1 MFYRVHSDP
10 YIYAVF
16 SRVLS
21 DPCIYAVL
29 SRVLF
34 DTSIYALFLLFR
46 SAYYFLSTSCHINFK
61 LTVFTLPH
69 LPILSCCLRVFHC
82 HFYTLSTNIIYGHLF
97 CYYFLYSIF
106 YFTGS
111 TNSLPNG
118 QTVPCFILGCTTCF
132 RSIIGT
138 VCYMWCPYGL
148 HSPLPQH
155 SMFAAG
161 RASYAFAS
169 PAVSG
174 LAVACFSRSLLPL
187 LSVSS
192 DPFSRSYLSLS
203 VASPAVASPTIACL

>member
-1 MFYRVHSDP
+1 MFSRLLSDP
-10 YIYAVF
+10 SIYAVF

-21 DPCIYAVL
+21 DHCIYAVF

-34 DTSIYALFLLFR
+34 DTSITALFLLFR

-69 LPILSCCLRVFHC
+69 LPNLSCCLRVFHC
-82 HFYTLSTNIIYGHLF
+82 HLYTLSTNIIYGHLF
-97 CYYFLYSIF
+97 FYYFLYSIF

-111 TNSLPNG
+111 TNSLPND

-174 LAVACFSRSLLPL
+174 LAVACVSQSLLPL
-187 LSVSS
+187 LPVSHGR
-192 DPFSRSYLSLS
+192 FSRCCLCLT
-203 VASPAVASPTIACL
+203 VASPAIACL